1 MNWNTLR
8 NKVLVVV
15 LLPTVLLILLIG
27 TLVYL
32 GGRSAL
38 EEELGQ
44 RLSLIGQ
51 TLATEFSGGVEASQ
65 IARLDATKERTLQ
78 RLHERMESVRDATGV
93 RRVFLM
99 DPQFR
104 SLVDT
109 DEEVTFHQR
118 LFAVD
123 ADRFEVERALETHQP
138 TSSVLFKGEDGTL
151 YKTSYAPVILFAD
164 GGEEEEERSRGR
176 GEAVALVGVMASASF
191 FDVLNGLTSS
201 VALLGGLSLLL
212 MIVLATLFA
221 RGLTRPLSRLLE
233 ATQRLERGDFQEPV
247 LAPEEVANKSAR
259 GDEIDRLA
267 ISFEEMRRAV
277 LDRDRQMQMMLSGIA
292 HEVRNPLGGM
302 ELFCGLLREDLEMD
316 EPPDEDRLRK
326 VQRIERELTYLNRVV
341 TNFLDFAR
349 QRQLE
354 KERFGAAELLH
365 EISMLLCA
373 EVEEC
378 GCDVRVDVSPED
390 LAITADREK
399 LRRAL
404 INMVRNAWQASPD
417 GGAIVLR
424 GRQVGSEREGGE
436 ATMTE
441 LCVQDHGEGI
451 APDKIEEILTP
462 FFTTREKGSGLGL
475 AMSKKILEQH
485 GGQLL
490 IESAPGE
497 GTTMRCLLPF
507 DPSLAANTSQEEGGV
522 VPEGWLG

>member
-8 NKVLVVV
+8 NKVLAVV
-15 LLPTVLLILLIG
+15 LLPTVLLIMLIG

-32 GGRSAL
+32 GGRRAL

-51 TLATEFSGGVEASQ
+51 TLSTEFSGGVEAAQ
-65 IARLDATKERTLQ
+65 IARLDATKARTMQ
-78 RLHERMESVRDATGV
+78 RLEARLESVREATGV

-99 DPQFR
+99 DPEFR

-109 DEEVTFHQR
+109 DEEVAFHQR

-123 ADRFEVERALETHQP
+123 ADRFEVERALETRTP
-138 TSSVLFKGEDGTL
+138 SSSVLFKGEDGTL
-151 YKTSYAPVILFAD
+151 YKTSYVPVLLKGEPEEGVPAGS
-164 GGEEEEERSRGR
+164 GGQP
-176 GEAVALVGVMASASF
+176 VALVGVMASASF

-212 MIVLATLFA
+212 MIALATLFA

-247 LAPEEVANKSAR
+247 LSPDEMASRNGR

-326 VQRIERELTYLNRVV
+326 VLRIERELTYLNRVV

-354 KERFGAAELLH
+354 RERFGVLELMN
-365 EISMLLCA
+365 EISLLLCA
-373 EVEEC
+373 EVEGC

-390 LAITADREK
+390 LEVTADREK

-404 INMVRNAWQASPD
+404 INMVRNAWQASP
-417 GGAIVLR
+417 
-424 GRQVGSEREGGE
+424 EGGE
-436 ATMTE
+436 IVLSGRRLEGAAQGALFTE

-490 IESAPGE
+490 IESVPGE

-507 DPSLAANTSQEEGGV
+507 DPSLTASAMEQEGGV